1 MKSVSRLSPWKLL
14 ALVGA
19 FACAMLVACGDDGSD
34 LVVPESEQE
43 SSSSAP
49 QDPESSGSSSSI
61 SKDSE
66 SKKSSSSVDD
76 GVSSE
81 KSLSSSSF
89 VYEQDSSAYDTIEVK
104 AVKDKSIAGFAQ
116 KGPFMP
122 GSSVTLFALDVK
134 TFELDSVATAEV
146 TDNKGA
152 YKMEKI
158 SLPSQYAVLRV
169 TGKYLNEYGDVLK
182 NPISLFALVDL
193 SECDRVNVNLLT
205 HLEYLRTLYLM
216 GTGLNFPAA
225 KKQAEHEV
233 LNAFAV
239 RGDFAN
245 SESLSLFGEGD
256 GNAALLAMSIL
267 VSKELART
275 NSDSLLTS
283 IAADI
288 EKDGSWDDEQAKLTI
303 ADWVSEQRL
312 FNLSALI
319 DEVDSTDTLPD
330 FAKYVNNFWWTL
342 YGLGNC
348 DSSNE
353 GETKKNKNE
362 LSRTYGQG
370 YICDVNG
377 WRSMY
382 FSDYVESDWLKKE
395 DIFNPG
401 INYGELKDE
410 RDGKIYRTVVIGE
423 GANAKTWMAENL
435 NYADSLNTPSLK
447 ENSWCFHNNEKNCD
461 VGGRLYTWAAAI
473 DSVKLATD
481 ADNPFVCGNYVKCDF
496 TGTVQGICP
505 DGWHLPN
512 NDEWDILMAALGE
525 DKSSYTNEA
534 GTKLKAQKGWL
545 RDGNGLDVVG
555 FSAVPAGSCSKM
567 PGGVRF
573 NDYNYYSNYDELYIW
588 GTSEYDSYSAVPLRM
603 SNYKS
608 SAELA
613 ANVNKNRGYSI
624 RCIKDDD

>member
-1 MKSVSRLSPWKLL
+1 MKSVSMLSSWKLV

-19 FACAMLVACGDDGSD
+19 FACTVLVACGDDNSSD
-34 LVVPESEQE
+34 LVVPDPEQE
-43 SSSSAP
+43 SSSSVTQGSEP
-49 QDPESSGSSSSI
+49 SGSSSSI
-61 SKDSE
+61 TQGSE
-66 SKKSSSSVDD
+66 AKVSSSSADE

-81 KSLSSSSF
+81 KLLSSSSF
-89 VYEQDSSAYDTIEVK
+89 VYKQDSSAYDTIELK

-116 KGPFMP
+116 KGPFVS

-134 TFELDSVATAEV
+134 TFELDSVATTEV
-146 TDNKGA
+146 TGNKGA

-169 TGKYLNEYGDVLK
+169 TGKYLNEYADVLK

-193 SECDRVNVNLLT
+193 SECDGVNINLLT
-205 HLEYLRTLYLM
+205 HLEYARTRYLM
-216 GTGLNFPAA
+216 STGLNFPAA

-239 RGDFAN
+239 QGDFAN
-245 SESLSLFGEGD
+245 SENFSLFGEGD

-275 NSDSLLTS
+275 NSDSLLTAIS
-283 IAADI
+283 ADI
-288 EKDGSWDDEQAKLTI
+288 AKDGSWDDEQAKLDM

-312 FNLSALI
+312 YNLVAFI
-319 DEVDSTDTLPD
+319 DRDSTDTLPD
-330 FAKYVNNFWWTL
+330 YAKYLNNFWWTL

-353 GETKKNKNE
+353 NETKKNKNE

-382 FSDYVESDWLKKE
+382 FCDYVESGWLKKE
-395 DIFNPG
+395 DIFNPD
-401 INYGELKDE
+401 ISYGELKDE
-410 RDGKIYRTVVIGE
+410 RDGKTYRTVVIGE
-423 GANAKTWMAENL
+423 GANAQTWMAENL
-435 NYADSLNTPSLK
+435 NYADSLSTPSLK
-447 ENSWCFHNNEKNCD
+447 ENSWCFHNNEKNCE
-461 VGGRLYTWAAAI
+461 VAGRLYTWSAAI

-481 ADNPFVCGNYVKCDF
+481 ENNPFVCGNYIHCNF
-496 TGTVQGICP
+496 TEPVQGICP

-512 NDEWDILMAALGE
+512 NDEWNILMAALGE
-525 DKSSYTNEA
+525 KNASTNEA
-534 GTKLKAQKGWL
+534 AVKLKAQKGWL

-567 PGGVRF
+567 AGVVRF

-588 GTSEYDSYSAVPLRM
+588 GTSEYDSYSAIPLNM
-603 SNYKS
+603 NNYKS
-608 SAELA
+608 SATLA
-613 ANVNKNRGYSI
+613 ANNNKGRGYSV
-624 RCIKDDD
+624 RCIKD